1 MRSLHFQTGNGPVHP
16 AVVITTVTQMPQ
28 KTYLNE
34 DCRLHRSLDHIV
46 TDEIYPLVWQ
56 LTRITV
62 RSLADLHLLFYGRQ
76 ASLLYP
82 DKLDLCF
89 AG

>member
-1 MRSLHFQTGNGPVHP
+1 ML
-16 AVVITTVTQMPQ
+16 Q

-34 DCRLHRSLDHIV
+34 GYRLHRSLNYIV
-46 TDEIYPLVWQ
+46 TDEIHTLVWQ

-82 DKLDLCF
+82 DKLALCF